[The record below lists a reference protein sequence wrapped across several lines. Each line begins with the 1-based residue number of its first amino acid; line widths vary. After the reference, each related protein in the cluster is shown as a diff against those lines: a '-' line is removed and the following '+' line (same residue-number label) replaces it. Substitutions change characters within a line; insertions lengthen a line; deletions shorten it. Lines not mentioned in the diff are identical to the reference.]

1 MDSLDLIINLVIIGL
16 LIPTIIY
23 AYKLNANLTI
33 LRKNQNSLAQLVS
46 ALNDATF
53 KAENSIP
60 KLKSVTEHSS
70 NDLKEV
76 VDSAKELKDDLTFI
90 NERADNLADRLEG
103 VIKNGRTINKD
114 NGAFKTSAQI
124 LENDT
129 SDTPT
134 TTKEAS
140 PFSIED
146 SKSEAEMELLKAL
159 RAIK

>member
-23 AYKLNANLTI
+23 AYRLNKNLTI
-33 LRKNQNSLAQLVS
+33 LRENQSSLAKLVA

-60 KLKSVTEHSS
+60 KLKSFTEHSS
-70 NDLKEV
+70 SDLKGV
-76 VDSAKELKDDLTFI
+76 VDSAKELKNDLMFI

-103 VIKNGRTINKD
+103 VIKDGRGIKD
-114 NGAFKTSAQI
+114 NGNFKSSAQV
-124 LENDT
+124 LEGNFNSPLT
-129 SDTPT
+129 SDNKI
-134 TTKEAS
+134 KEET
-140 PFSIED
+140 IED